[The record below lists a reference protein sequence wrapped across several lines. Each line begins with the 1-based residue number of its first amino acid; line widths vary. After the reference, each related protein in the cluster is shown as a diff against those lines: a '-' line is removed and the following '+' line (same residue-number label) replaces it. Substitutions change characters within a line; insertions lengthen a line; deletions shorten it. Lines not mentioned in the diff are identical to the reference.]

1 MSTLWTPEV
10 LTDIAQRIS
19 TQESIRFWDE
29 DEAGYPQEIE
39 KGNITRYLNDFLP
52 AIGIFNL
59 PDQDSKG
66 IPKLSL
72 VFFYDGRVERI
83 NPQQFETVIQK
94 VLSEAGYSTV
104 KELIHFK
111 KNQFFG
117 KSVLNSIPSLEG
129 RTLLRDSGD
138 SSFRFFANGYVEITS
153 DKVTEP
159 LPY

>member
-29 DEAGYPQEIE
+29 DEVGCPQELE
-39 KGNITRYLNDFLP
+39 KENITRYLNNFLP

-72 VFFYDGRVERI
+72 IFFYEGRVERI
-83 NPQQFETVIQK
+83 DTQQFETVIQK
-94 VLSEAGYSTV
+94 VLSEAGYSSA
-104 KELIHFK
+104 KELMHFK

-117 KSVLNSIPSLEG
+117 KGVLN
-129 RTLLRDSGD
+129 
-138 SSFRFFANGYVEITS
+138 
-153 DKVTEP
+153 
-159 LPY
+159 

>member
-29 DEAGYPQEIE
+29 DEVGYPQELE
-39 KGNITRYLNDFLP
+39 KENVTRYLNNFLP

-72 VFFYDGRVERI
+72 VFFYEGRVERI
-83 NPQQFETVIQK
+83 DTQQFETVILK
-94 VLSEAGYSTV
+94 VLSEAGYSAV
-104 KELIHFK
+104 KELMHFK

-117 KSVLNSIPSLEG
+117 KGVLNSIPCLEG
-129 RTLLRDSGD
+129 RTLLRDNED
-138 SSFRFFANGYVEITS
+138 CSFRFFANGYV
-153 DKVTEP
+153 
-159 LPY
+159 